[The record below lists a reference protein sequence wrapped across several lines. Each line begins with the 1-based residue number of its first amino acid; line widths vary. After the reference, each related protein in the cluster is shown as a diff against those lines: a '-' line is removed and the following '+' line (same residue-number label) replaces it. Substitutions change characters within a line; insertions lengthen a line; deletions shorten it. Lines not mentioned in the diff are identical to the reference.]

1 MKRNYNNLFESI
13 LTTILLNFY
22 FASYCFSIYFGVIR
36 AREGTN
42 PVVTFI
48 ACTLILFG
56 GTIILFGMLIW
67 DGYSYW
73 NVDENR
79 ILYKRFLR
87 KKIIIPLSAEF
98 KVEKKT
104 KSAFI
109 MYEGYT
115 DAYFIEF
122 NNQKAIIYIN
132 EKNEDYLEGLFGKYI
147 IQ

>member
-22 FASYCFSIYFGVIR
+22 FGFYCFSIYSGVIR

-42 PVVTFI
+42 LVVTFI
-48 ACTLILFG
+48 VCTLIFFG